1 MWKKAAVI
9 VMCLAFLLS
18 MTGCGGSGKESK
30 EQNTAVRE
38 ADTQNTA
45 VVNAD
50 AAHTGAAAAATTRS
64 QAAENADAA
73 RTGAAA
79 AANTRSQAAENADA
93 AGTDEAAGTS
103 ASKNTQ
109 AGSTREKAAMGVT
122 GAQTAAQYR
131 GLIVSAVWQL

>member
-1 MWKKAAVI
+1 MRGDMAMWKKAAVI

-50 AAHTGAAAAATTRS
+50 AA
-64 QAAENADAA
+64 
-73 RTGAAA
+73 RTG
-79 AANTRSQAAENADA
+79 
-93 AGTDEAAGTS
+93 GG
-103 ASKNTQ
+103 
-109 AGSTREKAAMGVT
+109 GSSCQYKFT
-122 GAQTAAQYR
+122 G
-131 GLIVSAVWQL
+131 G